1 MIDWLL
7 QTMTN
12 SKKNPIT
19 KLDDLGELSIKRM
32 TDSEK
37 KLVIELLPLFEANN
51 IAEAGKLFTENYP
64 RNGYSDSFD
73 RWYSVHIWKK
83 YRGSVEQKLRQYDF
97 IGTEKTLSELNVSK
111 LHWASFWFDQRLQ
124 HYKEELLNEWKPS
137 IEGRLQLY
145 DFASAENILLKL
157 GLTDMNWSKKRLQ
170 YYKEKQ
176 FNKLKSSIEKKLQR
190 YDFVSARK
198 IFSEFGAKDS
208 HWFEDKLHY
217 YREKHLT
224 ELKSLIEKKLR
235 QYNFTEA
242 EGILSR
248 SDLIDVTWFEQR
260 LQYYKKKQFNE
271 LKVLIEDKLCQ
282 YDFIGADKISNALD
296 RQSYETIKAKYVKQW
311 FEKHVSEDGRSY
323 VLDEQQVIAV
333 LNDNKNTIVTARA
346 GSGKT
351 RTLVAKVVYLAAK
364 YNIKPDELL
373 VFVFNKKASDEINER
388 LEKITVDGKQIFY
401 NPEIAT
407 TFHAFARRIVYSICG
422 ENEKYGK
429 ILAEE
434 KAYFIQA
441 VIKTIPKRKVYQ
453 FFRSECFQI
462 KRDKFASE
470 QEYFEALR
478 NSKYETLDGKVVKSE
493 AEKIISDYLFEH
505 GVAYYYENEYY
516 LNSAYS
522 ICQKANRNRLYELK
536 NKFKQES
543 IKPDFYLKDYDIPWE
558 HWAINGDESLSK
570 IADINKCGV
579 IGDYDEYK
587 AKMIWKRWFY
597 QKSWIDNGKPA
608 GKYALQIKNMR
619 PLIETTRNFENREEF
634 EAKIEKILQEHGINK
649 PKLPE
654 EELIKK
660 VWNSQVKR
668 FSKMIMQ
675 FIDRAQQQFFDDT
688 SELRQRVEC
697 FNGDDRTKVF
707 LEIGL
712 RCYFDY
718 HNYLAGKLPK
728 EKLITK
734 ITRNNKERI
743 LDFRQYGIDFNLL
756 LKRAIDIV
764 SRGEREDVESLL
776 SLKKYILVDEYQDFS
791 KLFLKMI
798 LSVRDV
804 CPESKLFVVGDDWQ
818 AINRFAGSDTEYFK
832 RFTDY
837 FPEDSRKLEI
847 TTNYRCDRGIV
858 ENARTFMRNSLG
870 ENGNFSANSGHNGE
884 VVLIDPT
891 KTYIDYRDDKDNV
904 YKKAMMVSEGR
915 NPSKA
920 AVQYIKTV
928 AEIIKGNKDKQKI
941 LLLHRNN
948 DTSFWFIDLLAFYNR
963 LCSAVVE
970 KKFMHED
977 EFKEKV
983 EILTMH
989 RAKGLEADVVIILE
1003 ADDGIIPMYHQD
1015 THLFEIFGETEQ
1027 IVLDDQKKL
1036 FYVAITRAKEKL
1048 YILHNKNPEGR
1059 NGFIEFVN
1067 YGEWQ
1072 QVLLYGACF
1081 WL

>member
-7 QTMTN
+7 QTMIDN
-12 SKKNPIT
+12 KKKPIT
-19 KLDDLGELSIKRM
+19 ELDDLGELLIKRM
-32 TDSEK
+32 TISEK
-37 KLVIELLPLFEANN
+37 KLVMELLPLFEANN
-51 IAEAGKLFTENYP
+51 ITEAGRLFTENYP

-73 RWYSVHIWKK
+73 RRYSVQIWTV
-83 YRGSVEQKLRQYDF
+83 YREPIEQELKQYDF
-97 IGTEKTLSELNVSK
+97 TGAMEMFLSISTNKPRQFSL
-111 LHWASFWFDQRLQ
+111 WFDKKLKY
-124 HYKEELLNEWKPS
+124 YKQQQFDKLKPS
-137 IEGRLQLY
+137 IEKRLQEY
-145 DFASAENILLKL
+145 DFAGAKRILSIFDVTDTGWFEQRLK
-157 GLTDMNWSKKRLQ
+157 
-170 YYKEKQ
+170 YYKEQ
-176 FNKLKSSIEKKLQR
+176 QLK
-190 YDFVSARK
+190 V
-198 IFSEFGAKDS
+198 
-208 HWFEDKLHY
+208 
-217 YREKHLT
+217 
-224 ELKSLIEKKLR
+224 LIEKKLR

-242 EGILSR
+242 EDILSR
-248 SDLIDVTWFEQR
+248 SDLIDATWFEQILR
-260 LQYYKKKQFNE
+260 YYKERQ
-271 LKVLIEDKLCQ
+271 LKASIKDKLCQ
-282 YDFIGADKISNALD
+282 YDFIGADKMSNALD
-296 RQSYETIKAKYVKQW
+296 RQSYETTKAKYVKQW
-311 FEKHVSEDGRSY
+311 FEQHVYEDGRAY

-407 TFHAFARRIVYSICG
+407 TFHAFARKIVYSICG

-441 VIKTIPKRKVYQ
+441 VIKNIPKRKVYQ
-453 FFRSECFQI
+453 FFRSEYFQI
-462 KRDKFASE
+462 KRDRFASE

-478 NSKYETLDGKVVKSE
+478 NSKYETLDGNVVKSE

-505 GVAYYYENEYY
+505 GITYYYENEYY

-522 ICQKANRNRLYELK
+522 ICQEANRKRLYELK

-558 HWAINGDESLSK
+558 HWAINGDESLNK

-587 AKMIWKRWFY
+587 AKMLWKRWFY
-597 QKSWIDNGKPA
+597 QKSWIDNGKPV
-608 GKYALQIKNMR
+608 GKYALQIKKMR

-634 EAKIEKILQEHGINK
+634 EAKIEKILQERGINK

-734 ITRNNKERI
+734 ITRNNKEGI

-764 SRGEREDVESLL
+764 NGGEHEDVESLL

-798 LSVRDV
+798 LSARDV

-837 FPEDSRKLEI
+837 FSEDSRKLEI
-847 TTNYRCDRGIV
+847 TTNYRCDRRIV

-884 VVLIDPT
+884 VALIDPT
-891 KTYIDYRDDKDNV
+891 KTYIDYKDDKDNV

-920 AVQYIKTV
+920 AVQYVKTV
-928 AEIIKGNKDKQKI
+928 AEIIKSNKDKQKI

-1048 YILHNKNPEGR
+1048 YILHNKNSEGR

>member
-1 MIDWLL
+1 M
-7 QTMTN
+7 
-12 SKKNPIT
+12 T
-19 KLDDLGELSIKRM
+19 KLNNLGELLIRRM

-37 KLVIELLPLFEANN
+37 RLIVELLPLFEANN
-51 IAEAGKLFTENYP
+51 IAEAGMLFTENYP

-73 RWYSVHIWKK
+73 RWYSMQIWKK

-97 IGTEKTLSELNVSK
+97 TGTEKTLSELNVSK

-242 EGILSR
+242 ERILSR
-248 SDLIDVTWFEQR
+248 SDLIDKTWFEQR
-260 LQYYKKKQFNE
+260 LQYYKEKQ
-271 LKVLIEDKLCQ
+271 LKVLIKDKLCQ

-311 FEKHVSEDGRSY
+311 FEQHVYEDGRAY
-323 VLDEQQVIAV
+323 VLDEQQVLAV

-388 LEKITVDGKQIFY
+388 LEKITVNGKQIFY

-407 TFHAFARRIVYSICG
+407 TFHAFARKIVYSICG

-441 VIKTIPKRKVYQ
+441 VIKNIPKRKVYQ
-453 FFRSECFQI
+453 FFRSEYFQI
-462 KRDKFASE
+462 KRDRFASE

-478 NSKYETLDGKVVKSE
+478 NSKYETLDGNVVKSE

-505 GVAYYYENEYY
+505 GITYYYENEYY

-522 ICQKANRNRLYELK
+522 ICQEARRKRLYELK

-558 HWAINGDESLSK
+558 HWAINGDESLNK

-587 AKMIWKRWFY
+587 AKMLWKRWFY

-608 GKYALQIKNMR
+608 GKYALQIKKMR

-712 RCYFDY
+712 QCYFDY

-734 ITRNNKERI
+734 ITRNNKEGI

-764 SRGEREDVESLL
+764 NGGEHEDVESLL

-837 FPEDSRKLEI
+837 FSEDSRKLEI
-847 TTNYRCDRGIV
+847 TTNYRCDRRIV

-1048 YILHNKNPEGR
+1048 YILHNSSEYNK
-1059 NGFIEFVN
+1059 NGFVEFCKS
-1067 YGEWQ
+1067 Y
-1072 QVLLYGACF
+1072 
-1081 WL
+1081 

>member
-1 MIDWLL
+1 M
-7 QTMTN
+7 
-12 SKKNPIT
+12 T
-19 KLDDLGELSIKRM
+19 KLNNLGELLIRRM

-37 KLVIELLPLFEANN
+37 RLIVELLPLFEANN
-51 IAEAGKLFTENYP
+51 IAEAGILFTENYP
-64 RNGYSDSFD
+64 CNGYSDSFD
-73 RWYSVHIWKK
+73 RWYSMQIWKK

-97 IGTEKTLSELNVSK
+97 TGTEKTLSELNVSK

-157 GLTDMNWSKKRLQ
+157 GLTDMNWSKKR
-170 YYKEKQ
+170 
-176 FNKLKSSIEKKLQR
+176 
-190 YDFVSARK
+190 
-198 IFSEFGAKDS
+198 
-208 HWFEDKLHY
+208 LHY

-453 FFRSECFQI
+453 LFRSECFQI

-570 IADINKCGV
+570 IADINKCGI

-675 FIDRAQQQFFDDT
+675 FIDRAQQQFFDDIL
-688 SELRQRVEC
+688 ELRQRVEY

-734 ITRNNKERI
+734 ITRNNKEGI

-756 LKRAIDIV
+756 LKRAIYIV
-764 SRGEREDVESLL
+764 NGGEHEDVESLL

-847 TTNYRCDRGIV
+847 TTNYRCDRRIV

-870 ENGNFSANSGHNGE
+870 ENGNFSANSGYNGE

-904 YKKAMMVSEGR
+904 YKKAMMVSEER
-915 NPSKA
+915 DPSKA

-1048 YILHNKNPEGR
+1048 YILHNSSEYNK
-1059 NGFIEFVN
+1059 NGFVEFCKS
-1067 YGEWQ
+1067 Y
-1072 QVLLYGACF
+1072 
-1081 WL
+1081 

>member
-1 MIDWLL
+1 
-7 QTMTN
+7 MTN

-19 KLDDLGELSIKRM
+19 KLDDLGELLIKRM

-37 KLVIELLPLFEANN
+37 KLVVELLPLFEAND

-73 RWYSVHIWKK
+73 KWYSMQIWKK

-97 IGTEKTLSELNVSK
+97 TGTEKTLSELNVSK

-145 DFASAENILLKL
+145 DFASAENMLLKL

-190 YDFVSARK
+190 YDFA
-198 IFSEFGAKDS
+198 GAERILSDFDFRNK
-208 HWFEDKLHY
+208 HWFKYKLY
-217 YREKHLT
+217 YYKQRQFN
-224 ELKSLIEKKLR
+224 ELKLLIEEKLR

-242 EGILSR
+242 ERILSR
-248 SDLIDVTWFEQR
+248 SDLIDKTWFEQR
-260 LQYYKKKQFNE
+260 LQYYKEKQ
-271 LKVLIEDKLCQ
+271 LKVLIENKLRQ

-311 FEKHVSEDGRSY
+311 FEKHVSEYGRSY
-323 VLDEQQVIAV
+323 VLDKQQVIAV

-470 QEYFEALR
+470 QGYFEALR
-478 NSKYETLDGKVVKSE
+478 NSKYETLDGNVVKSE

-505 GVAYYYENEYY
+505 GITYYYENEYY

-522 ICQKANRNRLYELK
+522 ICQEANRKRLYELK

-558 HWAINGDESLSK
+558 HWAINGDESLNK
-570 IADINKCGV
+570 IADINKCGI

-608 GKYALQIKNMR
+608 GKYALQIKKMR

-688 SELRQRVEC
+688 SELRQRVEY

-734 ITRNNKERI
+734 ITRNNKEEI

-764 SRGEREDVESLL
+764 NGGEHEDV
-776 SLKKYILVDEYQDFS
+776 
-791 KLFLKMI
+791 
-798 LSVRDV
+798 
-804 CPESKLFVVGDDWQ
+804 
-818 AINRFAGSDTEYFK
+818 A
-832 RFTDY
+832 
-837 FPEDSRKLEI
+837 
-847 TTNYRCDRGIV
+847 
-858 ENARTFMRNSLG
+858 
-870 ENGNFSANSGHNGE
+870 H
-884 VVLIDPT
+884 
-891 KTYIDYRDDKDNV
+891 
-904 YKKAMMVSEGR
+904 
-915 NPSKA
+915 
-920 AVQYIKTV
+920 
-928 AEIIKGNKDKQKI
+928 
-941 LLLHRNN
+941 
-948 DTSFWFIDLLAFYNR
+948 
-963 LCSAVVE
+963 
-970 KKFMHED
+970 
-977 EFKEKV
+977 
-983 EILTMH
+983 
-989 RAKGLEADVVIILE
+989 
-1003 ADDGIIPMYHQD
+1003 
-1015 THLFEIFGETEQ
+1015 
-1027 IVLDDQKKL
+1027 
-1036 FYVAITRAKEKL
+1036 
-1048 YILHNKNPEGR
+1048 
-1059 NGFIEFVN
+1059 
-1067 YGEWQ
+1067 
-1072 QVLLYGACF
+1072 
-1081 WL
+1081 

>member
-1 MIDWLL
+1 M
-7 QTMTN
+7 
-12 SKKNPIT
+12 T
-19 KLDDLGELSIKRM
+19 KLNNLGELLIRRM

-37 KLVIELLPLFEANN
+37 RLIVELLPLFEANN
-51 IAEAGKLFTENYP
+51 IAEAGMLFTENYP

-73 RWYSVHIWKK
+73 RWYSMQIWKK

-97 IGTEKTLSELNVSK
+97 TGTEKTLSELNVSK

-242 EGILSR
+242 ERILSR
-248 SDLIDVTWFEQR
+248 SDLIDKTWFEQR
-260 LQYYKKKQFNE
+260 LQYYKEKQ
-271 LKVLIEDKLCQ
+271 LKVLIKDKLYQ

-311 FEKHVSEDGRSY
+311 FEQHVYEDGRAY
-323 VLDEQQVIAV
+323 MLDEQQVLAV

-407 TFHAFARRIVYSICG
+407 TFHAFARKIVYSICG

-441 VIKTIPKRKVYQ
+441 VIKNIPKRKVYH
-453 FFRSECFQI
+453 FFRSEYFQI
-462 KRDKFASE
+462 KRDRFASE

-478 NSKYETLDGKVVKSE
+478 NSKYETLDGNVVKSE

-505 GVAYYYENEYY
+505 GITYYYENEYY

-543 IKPDFYLKDYDIPWE
+543 IKPDFYLKDYDITWE

-587 AKMIWKRWFY
+587 AKMLWKRWFY

-608 GKYALQIKNMR
+608 GKYALQIKKMR

-649 PKLPE
+649 PKLLE

-712 RCYFDY
+712 QCYFDY

-734 ITRNNKERI
+734 ITRNNKEGI

-764 SRGEREDVESLL
+764 NGGEHEDVESLL

-847 TTNYRCDRGIV
+847 TTNYRCDRRIV

-884 VVLIDPT
+884 VVPIDPT
-891 KTYIDYRDDKDNV
+891 KTYIDYKGDKDNV
-904 YKKAMMVSEGR
+904 YKKAMMVSEKR
-915 NPSKA
+915 DPSKA

-1048 YILHNKNPEGR
+1048 YILHNSSEYNK
-1059 NGFIEFVN
+1059 NGFVEFCKS
-1067 YGEWQ
+1067 Y
-1072 QVLLYGACF
+1072 
-1081 WL
+1081 

>member
-1 MIDWLL
+1 
-7 QTMTN
+7 MTN

-19 KLDDLGELSIKRM
+19 KLDDLGELLIKRM

-37 KLVIELLPLFEANN
+37 KLVVELLPLFEANANN

-83 YRGSVEQKLRQYDF
+83 HRGSVEQKLRQYDF

-242 EGILSR
+242 ERILSR
-248 SDLIDVTWFEQR
+248 SDLIDKTWFEQR
-260 LQYYKKKQFNE
+260 LQYYKEKQ
-271 LKVLIEDKLCQ
+271 LKVLIKDKLCQ

-311 FEKHVSEDGRSY
+311 FEQHVYEDGRAY
-323 VLDEQQVIAV
+323 VLDEQQVLAV

-407 TFHAFARRIVYSICG
+407 TFHAFARKIVYSICG

-441 VIKTIPKRKVYQ
+441 VIKNIPKRKVYQ
-453 FFRSECFQI
+453 FFRSEYFQI
-462 KRDKFASE
+462 KRDRFASE

-478 NSKYETLDGKVVKSE
+478 NSKYETLDGNVVKSE

-505 GVAYYYENEYY
+505 GITYYYENEYY

-522 ICQKANRNRLYELK
+522 ICQEARRKRLYELK

-543 IKPDFYLKDYDIPWE
+543 VKPDFYLKDYDIPWE
-558 HWAINGDESLSK
+558 HWAINGDEPLSK

-587 AKMIWKRWFY
+587 AKMLWKRWFY

-608 GKYALQIKNMR
+608 GKYALQIKKMR

-634 EAKIEKILQEHGINK
+634 EAKIEKILQERGINK

-734 ITRNNKERI
+734 ITRNNKEGI

-756 LKRAIDIV
+756 LKIAIDIV
-764 SRGEREDVESLL
+764 NGGEHEDVKSLL
-776 SLKKYILVDEYQDFS
+776 GPKKYILVDEYQDFS

-847 TTNYRCDRGIV
+847 TTNYRCDRRIV

-884 VVLIDPT
+884 VALIDPT
-891 KTYIDYRDDKDNV
+891 KTYIDYKDDKDNV

-1048 YILHNKNPEGR
+1048 YILHNKNSEGR

>member
-1 MIDWLL
+1 
-7 QTMTN
+7 MTN

-19 KLDDLGELSIKRM
+19 KLDDLGELLIKRM

-37 KLVIELLPLFEANN
+37 KLVVELLPLFEAND

-73 RWYSVHIWKK
+73 RWYSVHIWTV
-83 YRGSVEQKLRQYDF
+83 YQEPIEQELKQYDF
-97 IGTEKTLSELNVSK
+97 TGAMEIFLSISTNKPRQFSLWFDKKLKYYKEQQFDKLKPSIEEKLQWYDFVNARKIFSEFGAKDSHWFEDK
-111 LHWASFWFDQRLQ
+111 LHYYREKHLTELKSLIEKKLQQYNFTEAERILSRSDLIDKTWFDQRLQ

-190 YDFVSARK
+190 YDF
-198 IFSEFGAKDS
+198 
-208 HWFEDKLHY
+208 
-217 YREKHLT
+217 
-224 ELKSLIEKKLR
+224 
-235 QYNFTEA
+235 
-242 EGILSR
+242 
-248 SDLIDVTWFEQR
+248 
-260 LQYYKKKQFNE
+260 
-271 LKVLIEDKLCQ
+271 
-282 YDFIGADKISNALD
+282 IGADKISNALD

-311 FEKHVSEDGRSY
+311 FKQHVSEDDRSY
-323 VLDEQQVIAV
+323 VLDEQQVLAV
-333 LNDNKNTIVTARA
+333 LNGNKNTIVTARA

-422 ENEKYGK
+422 ENEKYVRFQQK
-429 ILAEE
+429 KKHTSFRRLC
-434 KAYFIQA
+434 
-441 VIKTIPKRKVYQ
+441 KTIPKRKVYQ

-505 GVAYYYENEYY
+505 GIAYYYENEYY

-522 ICQKANRNRLYELK
+522 ICQEANRKRLYELK

-558 HWAINGDESLSK
+558 HWAINGDESLNK
-570 IADINKCGV
+570 IADINKCGI

-764 SRGEREDVESLL
+764 NGGEHEDVESLL

-847 TTNYRCDRGIV
+847 TTNYRCDRRIV

-904 YKKAMMVSEGR
+904 YKKTMMVSEGR

-948 DTSFWFIDLLAFYNR
+948 DTSFWFIDLLTFYNR

-1048 YILHNKNPEGR
+1048 YILHNKNPKGR

>member
-1 MIDWLL
+1 
-7 QTMTN
+7 MTN
-12 SKKNPIT
+12 NKKKPMT
-19 KLDDLGELSIKRM
+19 KLDDLGELLIKRM

-37 KLVIELLPLFEANN
+37 KLAVELLPLFEANN
-51 IAEAGKLFTENYP
+51 IAEAGKIFTENYP

-73 RWYSVHIWKK
+73 RWYSMQIWKK
-83 YRGSVEQKLRQYDF
+83 YRGSVEQKLRQYNF
-97 IGTEKTLSELNVSK
+97 TGTEKTLSELNVSK

-176 FNKLKSSIEKKLQR
+176 FDKLKSSIEEKLQR
-190 YDFVSARK
+190 YDFA
-198 IFSEFGAKDS
+198 GAERILSDFDFRNK
-208 HWFEDKLHY
+208 HWFKHKLY
-217 YREKHLT
+217 YYKQRQFN
-224 ELKSLIEKKLR
+224 ELKLLIEEKLR

-242 EGILSR
+242 ERILSR
-248 SDLIDVTWFEQR
+248 SPLIDKTWFEQR
-260 LQYYKKKQFNE
+260 LQYYKEKQ
-271 LKVLIEDKLCQ
+271 LKVLIKDKLCQ
-282 YDFIGADKISNALD
+282 YDFIGADKIANALD

-311 FEKHVSEDGRSY
+311 FEQHVYEDGRAY
-323 VLDEQQVIAV
+323 VLDEQQVLAV

-364 YNIKPDELL
+364 YNVKPDELL

-407 TFHAFARRIVYSICG
+407 TFHAFARKIVYSICG

-441 VIKTIPKRKVYQ
+441 VIKNIPKRKVYQ
-453 FFRSECFQI
+453 FFRSEYFQI

-478 NSKYETLDGKVVKSE
+478 NSKYETLDGNVVKSE

-505 GVAYYYENEYY
+505 GIAYYYENEYY

-558 HWAINGDESLSK
+558 HWAINGDESLNK
-570 IADINKCGV
+570 IADINKRGV

-608 GKYALQIKNMR
+608 GKYALQIKKMR

-634 EAKIEKILQEHGINK
+634 EAKIEKILQERGINK

-712 RCYFDY
+712 RCHFDY

-734 ITRNNKERI
+734 ITRNNKEGI

-764 SRGEREDVESLL
+764 NGGEYEDVKNLL
-776 SLKKYILVDEYQDFS
+776 SPKKYILVDEYQDFS

-837 FPEDSRKLEI
+837 FSEDSRKLEI
-847 TTNYRCDRGIV
+847 TTNYRCDRRIV

-870 ENGNFSANSGHNGE
+870 ENGNFNANSGHNGE

-891 KTYIDYRDDKDNV
+891 KTYIDYKDDKDNV

-1048 YILHNKNPEGR
+1048 YILHNKNPKGR

>member
-12 SKKNPIT
+12 NKKKPMT
-19 KLDDLGELSIKRM
+19 KLDDLGELLIKRM

-37 KLVIELLPLFEANN
+37 KLVVELLPLFEANN

-73 RWYSVHIWKK
+73 RWYSMQIWKK

-97 IGTEKTLSELNVSK
+97 TGTEKTLSELNVSK

-190 YDFVSARK
+190 YDFA
-198 IFSEFGAKDS
+198 GAERILSDFDFRNK
-208 HWFEDKLHY
+208 HWFKHKLY
-217 YREKHLT
+217 YYKQRQFN
-224 ELKSLIEKKLR
+224 ELKLLIEEKLR

-242 EGILSR
+242 ERILSR
-248 SDLIDVTWFEQR
+248 SDLIDKTWFEQR
-260 LQYYKKKQFNE
+260 LQYYKEKQ
-271 LKVLIEDKLCQ
+271 LKVLIENKLCQ
-282 YDFIGADKISNALD
+282 YDFIGADKIANALD

-311 FEKHVSEDGRSY
+311 FEQHVSEDGRAY
-323 VLDEQQVIAV
+323 VLDEQQVLAV

-364 YNIKPDELL
+364 YNVKLDELL

-388 LEKITVDGKQIFY
+388 LEKITVNGKQIFY

-407 TFHAFARRIVYSICG
+407 TFHAFACKIVYSICG

-505 GVAYYYENEYY
+505 GITYYYENEYY

-558 HWAINGDESLSK
+558 HWAINGDESLNK
-570 IADINKCGV
+570 IADINKRGV

-608 GKYALQIKNMR
+608 GKYALQIKKMR

-634 EAKIEKILQEHGINK
+634 EAKIEKILQERGINK

-832 RFTDY
+832 RFTNY
-837 FPEDSRKLEI
+837 FSEDSRKLEI
-847 TTNYRCDRGIV
+847 TTNYRCDRRIV

-884 VVLIDPT
+884 VALIDPT
-891 KTYIDYRDDKDNV
+891 KTYIDYKDDKDNV

-928 AEIIKGNKDKQKI
+928 AEIIKVNKDKQKI

-1048 YILHNKNPEGR
+1048 YILHNKNSEGR

>member
-1 MIDWLL
+1 
-7 QTMTN
+7 MTN

-19 KLDDLGELSIKRM
+19 KLDDLGELLIKRM

-37 KLVIELLPLFEANN
+37 KLVVELLPLFEANN

-83 YRGSVEQKLRQYDF
+83 HRGSVEQKLRQYDF

-242 EGILSR
+242 ERILSR
-248 SDLIDVTWFEQR
+248 SDLIDKTWFEQR
-260 LQYYKKKQFNE
+260 LQYYKEKQ
-271 LKVLIEDKLCQ
+271 LKVLIKDKLCQ

-311 FEKHVSEDGRSY
+311 FEQHVYEDGRAY
-323 VLDEQQVIAV
+323 VLDEQQVLAV

-407 TFHAFARRIVYSICG
+407 TFHAFARKIVYSICG

-441 VIKTIPKRKVYQ
+441 VIKNIPKRKVYQ
-453 FFRSECFQI
+453 FFRSEYFQI
-462 KRDKFASE
+462 KRDRFASE

-478 NSKYETLDGKVVKSE
+478 NSKYETLDGNVVKSE

-505 GVAYYYENEYY
+505 GITYYYENEYY

-522 ICQKANRNRLYELK
+522 ICQEARRKRLYELK

-543 IKPDFYLKDYDIPWE
+543 VKPDFYLKDYDIPWE
-558 HWAINGDESLSK
+558 HWAINGDEPLSK

-587 AKMIWKRWFY
+587 AKMLWKRWFY

-608 GKYALQIKNMR
+608 GKYALQIKKMR

-634 EAKIEKILQEHGINK
+634 EAKIEKILQERGINK

-734 ITRNNKERI
+734 ITRNNKEGI

-756 LKRAIDIV
+756 LKIAIDIV
-764 SRGEREDVESLL
+764 NGGEHEDVKSLL
-776 SLKKYILVDEYQDFS
+776 GPKKYILVDEYQDFS

-847 TTNYRCDRGIV
+847 TTNYRCDRRIV

-884 VVLIDPT
+884 VALIDPT
-891 KTYIDYRDDKDNV
+891 KTYIDYKDDKDNV

-1048 YILHNKNPEGR
+1048 YILHNKNSEGR

>member
-1 MIDWLL
+1 
-7 QTMTN
+7 MTN

-19 KLDDLGELSIKRM
+19 KLDDLGELLIKRM

-37 KLVIELLPLFEANN
+37 KLVVELLPLFEANN

-83 YRGSVEQKLRQYDF
+83 HRGSVEQKLRQYDF

-242 EGILSR
+242 ERILSR
-248 SDLIDVTWFEQR
+248 SDLIDKTWFEQR
-260 LQYYKKKQFNE
+260 LQYYKEKQ
-271 LKVLIEDKLCQ
+271 LKVLIKDKLCQ

-311 FEKHVSEDGRSY
+311 FEQHVYEDGRAY
-323 VLDEQQVIAV
+323 VLDEQQVLAV

-407 TFHAFARRIVYSICG
+407 TFHAFARKIVYSICG

-441 VIKTIPKRKVYQ
+441 VIKNIPKRKVYQ
-453 FFRSECFQI
+453 FFRSEYFQI
-462 KRDKFASE
+462 KRDRFASE

-478 NSKYETLDGKVVKSE
+478 NSKYETLDGNVVKSE

-505 GVAYYYENEYY
+505 GITYYYENEYY

-522 ICQKANRNRLYELK
+522 ICQEARRKRLYELK

-543 IKPDFYLKDYDIPWE
+543 VKPDFYLKDYDIPWE
-558 HWAINGDESLSK
+558 HWAINGDEPLSK

-587 AKMIWKRWFY
+587 AKMLWKRWFY

-608 GKYALQIKNMR
+608 GKYALQIKKMR

-634 EAKIEKILQEHGINK
+634 EAKIEKILQERGINK

-734 ITRNNKERI
+734 ITRNNKEGI

-756 LKRAIDIV
+756 LKIAIDIV
-764 SRGEREDVESLL
+764 NGGEHEDVKSLL
-776 SLKKYILVDEYQDFS
+776 GPKKYILVDEYQDFS

-847 TTNYRCDRGIV
+847 TTNYRCDRRIV

-884 VVLIDPT
+884 VALIDPT
-891 KTYIDYRDDKDNV
+891 KTYIDYKDDKDNV

-989 RAKGLEADVVIILE
+989 LAKGLEADVVIILE

-1048 YILHNKNPEGR
+1048 YILHNKNSEGR

>member
-1 MIDWLL
+1 
-7 QTMTN
+7 MTN

-19 KLDDLGELSIKRM
+19 KLDDLGELLIKRM

-37 KLVIELLPLFEANN
+37 KLVVELLPLFEANN

-83 YRGSVEQKLRQYDF
+83 HRGSVEQKLRQYDF

-242 EGILSR
+242 ERILSR
-248 SDLIDVTWFEQR
+248 SDLIDKTWFEQR
-260 LQYYKKKQFNE
+260 LQYYKEKQ
-271 LKVLIEDKLCQ
+271 LKVLIKDKLCQ

-311 FEKHVSEDGRSY
+311 FEQHVYEDGRAY
-323 VLDEQQVIAV
+323 VLDEQQVLAV

-407 TFHAFARRIVYSICG
+407 TFHAFARKIVYSICG

-441 VIKTIPKRKVYQ
+441 VIKNIPKRKVYQ
-453 FFRSECFQI
+453 FFRSEYFQI
-462 KRDKFASE
+462 KRDRFASE

-478 NSKYETLDGKVVKSE
+478 NSKYETLDGNVVKSE

-505 GVAYYYENEYY
+505 GITYYYENEYY

-522 ICQKANRNRLYELK
+522 ICQEARRKRLYELK

-543 IKPDFYLKDYDIPWE
+543 VKPDFYLKDYDIPWE
-558 HWAINGDESLSK
+558 HWAINGDEPLSK

-587 AKMIWKRWFY
+587 AKMLWKRWFY

-608 GKYALQIKNMR
+608 GKYALQIKKMR

-634 EAKIEKILQEHGINK
+634 EAKIEKILQERGINK

-734 ITRNNKERI
+734 ITRNNKEGI

-756 LKRAIDIV
+756 LKIAIDIV
-764 SRGEREDVESLL
+764 NGGEHEDVKSLL
-776 SLKKYILVDEYQDFS
+776 GPKKYILVDEYQDFS

-847 TTNYRCDRGIV
+847 TTNYRCDRRIV

-884 VVLIDPT
+884 VALIDPT
-891 KTYIDYRDDKDNV
+891 KTYIDYKDDKDNV

-1048 YILHNKNPEGR
+1048 YILHNKNSEGR

-1072 QVLLYGACF
+1072 QGLLYGACF

>member
-1 MIDWLL
+1 
-7 QTMTN
+7 MTN

-19 KLDDLGELSIKRM
+19 KLDDLGELLIKRM

-37 KLVIELLPLFEANN
+37 KLVVELLPLFEANN

-83 YRGSVEQKLRQYDF
+83 HRGSVEQKLRQYDF

-242 EGILSR
+242 ERILSR
-248 SDLIDVTWFEQR
+248 SDLIDKTWFEQR
-260 LQYYKKKQFNE
+260 LQYYKEKQ
-271 LKVLIEDKLCQ
+271 LKVLIKDKLCQ

-311 FEKHVSEDGRSY
+311 FEQHVYEDGRAY
-323 VLDEQQVIAV
+323 VLDEQQVLAV

-505 GVAYYYENEYY
+505 GIAYYYENEYY

-522 ICQKANRNRLYELK
+522 ICQEANRKRLYELK

-587 AKMIWKRWFY
+587 AKMLWKRWFY

-608 GKYALQIKNMR
+608 GNALQIKKMR

-634 EAKIEKILQEHGINK
+634 EAKIEKILQERGINK

-734 ITRNNKERI
+734 ITRNNKEGI

-764 SRGEREDVESLL
+764 NGGEHEDVESLL

-798 LSVRDV
+798 LSARDV

-847 TTNYRCDRGIV
+847 TTNYRCDRRIV

-884 VVLIDPT
+884 VALIDPT
-891 KTYIDYRDDKDNV
+891 KTYIDYKDDKDNV

-915 NPSKA
+915 NRSKA
-920 AVQYIKTV
+920 AVRYIKTV

-1048 YILHNKNPEGR
+1048 YILHNKNSEGR

>member
-12 SKKNPIT
+12 NKKRPMT
-19 KLDDLGELSIKRM
+19 KLNNLGELLIKRM

-37 KLVIELLPLFEANN
+37 KLVVELLPLFEANN

-73 RWYSVHIWKK
+73 RWYSMQIWKK

-97 IGTEKTLSELNVSK
+97 TGTEKTLSELNVSK

-217 YREKHLT
+217 YRKKHLT
-224 ELKSLIEKKLR
+224 ELKSLIERKLR

-242 EGILSR
+242 EDILSR
-248 SDLIDVTWFEQR
+248 SDLIDATWFEQILR
-260 LQYYKKKQFNE
+260 YYKERQ
-271 LKVLIEDKLCQ
+271 LKASIKDKLCQ
-282 YDFIGADKISNALD
+282 YDFIGADKMSNALD
-296 RQSYETIKAKYVKQW
+296 RQSYETTKAKYVKQW
-311 FEKHVSEDGRSY
+311 FEQHVYEDGRAY
-323 VLDEQQVIAV
+323 MLDEQQVLAV

-407 TFHAFARRIVYSICG
+407 TFHAFARKIVYSICG

-441 VIKTIPKRKVYQ
+441 VIKNIPKRKVYQ
-453 FFRSECFQI
+453 FFRSEYFQI
-462 KRDKFASE
+462 KRDRFASE

-478 NSKYETLDGKVVKSE
+478 NSKYETLDGNVVKSE

-505 GVAYYYENEYY
+505 GITYYYENEYY

-587 AKMIWKRWFY
+587 AKMLWKRWFY

-608 GKYALQIKNMR
+608 GKYALQIKKMR

-649 PKLPE
+649 PKLLE

-660 VWNSQVKR
+660 VWNSQIKR

-712 RCYFDY
+712 QCYFDY

-734 ITRNNKERI
+734 ITRNNKEGI

-764 SRGEREDVESLL
+764 NGGEHEDVESLL

-798 LSVRDV
+798 LSARDV

-837 FPEDSRKLEI
+837 FSEDSRKLEI
-847 TTNYRCDRGIV
+847 TTNYRCDRRIV

-884 VVLIDPT
+884 VALIDPT
-891 KTYIDYRDDKDNV
+891 KTYIDYKDDKDNV

-1048 YILHNKNPEGR
+1048 YILHNKNPKGR

>member
-1 MIDWLL
+1 
-7 QTMTN
+7 MTKFN
-12 SKKNPIT
+12 N
-19 KLDDLGELSIKRM
+19 LGELLIKRM

-37 KLVIELLPLFEANN
+37 KLVVELLPLFEANN

-73 RWYSVHIWKK
+73 RWYSMQIWKK

-97 IGTEKTLSELNVSK
+97 TGTEKTLSELNVSK

-124 HYKEELLNEWKPS
+124 HYKEELLNAWKPS

-176 FNKLKSSIEKKLQR
+176 FDKLKSSIEEKLQR
-190 YDFVSARK
+190 YDFA
-198 IFSEFGAKDS
+198 GAERILSDFDFRNK
-208 HWFEDKLHY
+208 HWFKYKLY
-217 YREKHLT
+217 YYKQRQFN
-224 ELKSLIEKKLR
+224 ELKLLIEEKLR

-242 EGILSR
+242 ERILSR
-248 SDLIDVTWFEQR
+248 FHLIDKTWFEQR
-260 LQYYKKKQFNE
+260 LQYYKEKQ
-271 LKVLIEDKLCQ
+271 LKVLIENKLCQ
-282 YDFIGADKISNALD
+282 YDFIGADKISNTLD
-296 RQSYETIKAKYVKQW
+296 RQSYETTKAKYVKQW
-311 FEKHVSEDGRSY
+311 FEQHVYEDGRAY

-333 LNDNKNTIVTARA
+333 LNDNENTIVTARA

-373 VFVFNKKASDEINER
+373 IFVFNKKASDEINER

-407 TFHAFARRIVYSICG
+407 TFHAFARKIVYSICG

-505 GVAYYYENEYY
+505 GITYYYENEYY

-522 ICQKANRNRLYELK
+522 ICQEANRKRLYELK

-587 AKMIWKRWFY
+587 AKMLWKRWFY

-608 GKYALQIKNMR
+608 GKYALQIKKMR

-634 EAKIEKILQEHGINK
+634 EAKIEKILQERGINK

-734 ITRNNKERI
+734 ITRNNKEGI

-756 LKRAIDIV
+756 LKRAINIV
-764 SRGEREDVESLL
+764 NGGEHEDVESLL
-776 SLKKYILVDEYQDFS
+776 SPKKYILVDEYQDFS

-847 TTNYRCDRGIV
+847 TTNYRCDRRIV

-891 KTYIDYRDDKDNV
+891 KTYIDYKDDKDNV

-1015 THLFEIFGETEQ
+1015 THLFEVFGETEQ

-1048 YILHNKNPEGR
+1048 YILHNSSEYNK
-1059 NGFIEFVN
+1059 NGFVRFCKS
-1067 YGEWQ
+1067 Y
-1072 QVLLYGACF
+1072 
-1081 WL
+1081 

>member
-1 MIDWLL
+1 
-7 QTMTN
+7 MTN

-19 KLDDLGELSIKRM
+19 KLDDLGELLIKRM

-37 KLVIELLPLFEANN
+37 KLVVELLPLFEANN

-73 RWYSVHIWKK
+73 RWYSVHIWTV
-83 YRGSVEQKLRQYDF
+83 YQEPIEQELKQYDF
-97 IGTEKTLSELNVSK
+97 TGAMEIFLSISTNKPRQFSL
-111 LHWASFWFDQRLQ
+111 WFDKKLKY
-124 HYKEELLNEWKPS
+124 YKEQQFDKLKPS
-137 IEGRLQLY
+137 IEKRLQEY
-145 DFASAENILLKL
+145 DFAGAKRILSIFDVTDTGWFEQRLK
-157 GLTDMNWSKKRLQ
+157 
-170 YYKEKQ
+170 YYKEQ
-176 FNKLKSSIEKKLQR
+176 QLK
-190 YDFVSARK
+190 V
-198 IFSEFGAKDS
+198 
-208 HWFEDKLHY
+208 
-217 YREKHLT
+217 
-224 ELKSLIEKKLR
+224 LIEKKLR

-242 EGILSR
+242 EDILSR
-248 SDLIDVTWFEQR
+248 SDLIDATWFEQILR
-260 LQYYKKKQFNE
+260 YYKERQ
-271 LKVLIEDKLCQ
+271 LKASIKDKLCQ
-282 YDFIGADKISNALD
+282 YDFIGADKMSNALD
-296 RQSYETIKAKYVKQW
+296 RQSYETTKAKYVKQW
-311 FEKHVSEDGRSY
+311 FEQHVYEDGRAY

-407 TFHAFARRIVYSICG
+407 TFHAFARKIVYSICG

-441 VIKTIPKRKVYQ
+441 VIKNIPKRKVYQ
-453 FFRSECFQI
+453 FFRSEYFQI

-478 NSKYETLDGKVVKSE
+478 NSKYETLDGNVVKSE

-505 GVAYYYENEYY
+505 GITYYYENEYY

-522 ICQKANRNRLYELK
+522 ICQEANRKRLYELK

-587 AKMIWKRWFY
+587 AKMLWKRWFY

-608 GKYALQIKNMR
+608 GKYALQIKKMR

-649 PKLPE
+649 PKLLE

-712 RCYFDY
+712 QCYFDY

-734 ITRNNKERI
+734 ITRNNKEGI

-764 SRGEREDVESLL
+764 NGGEHEDVESLL

-798 LSVRDV
+798 LSARDV

-837 FPEDSRKLEI
+837 FSEDSRKLEI
-847 TTNYRCDRGIV
+847 TTNYRCDRRIV

-884 VVLIDPT
+884 VALIDPT
-891 KTYIDYRDDKDNV
+891 KTYIDYKDDKDNV
-904 YKKAMMVSEGR
+904 YKKAMMVSEER
-915 NPSKA
+915 NPSKV

-948 DTSFWFIDLLAFYNR
+948 DTSFWFIDLLTFYNR

-1048 YILHNKNPEGR
+1048 YILHNKNPKGR

>member
-19 KLDDLGELSIKRM
+19 KLDDLGELLIKRM

-37 KLVIELLPLFEANN
+37 KLVVELLPLFEANN

-83 YRGSVEQKLRQYDF
+83 HRGSVEQKLRQYDF

-242 EGILSR
+242 ERILSR
-248 SDLIDVTWFEQR
+248 SDLIDKTWFEQR
-260 LQYYKKKQFNE
+260 LQYYKEKQ
-271 LKVLIEDKLCQ
+271 LKVLIKDKLCQ

-311 FEKHVSEDGRSY
+311 FEQHVYKDGRAY
-323 VLDEQQVIAV
+323 VLDEQQVLAV

-505 GVAYYYENEYY
+505 GIAYYYENEYY
-516 LNSAYS
+516 LNSAYG
-522 ICQKANRNRLYELK
+522 ICQEANRKRLYELK

-558 HWAINGDESLSK
+558 HWAINGDESLNK
-570 IADINKCGV
+570 IADINKCGI

-734 ITRNNKERI
+734 ITRNNKEGI

-764 SRGEREDVESLL
+764 NGGEHEDVESLL

-837 FPEDSRKLEI
+837 FSEDSRKLEI
-847 TTNYRCDRGIV
+847 TTNYRCDRRIV

-884 VVLIDPT
+884 VALIDPT
-891 KTYIDYRDDKDNV
+891 KTYIDYKDDKDNI
-904 YKKAMMVSEGR
+904 YKKAMMASEGR

-1003 ADDGIIPMYHQD
+1003 ADDGIIPTYHQD

-1027 IVLDDQKKL
+1027 IVLDDQKNL

-1048 YILHNKNPEGR
+1048 YILHNKNPKGR

>member
-1 MIDWLL
+1 M
-7 QTMTN
+7 
-12 SKKNPIT
+12 T
-19 KLDDLGELSIKRM
+19 KLNNLGELLIRRM

-37 KLVIELLPLFEANN
+37 RLIVELLPLFEANN
-51 IAEAGKLFTENYP
+51 IAEAGILFTENYP

-73 RWYSVHIWKK
+73 RWYSMQIWKK

-97 IGTEKTLSELNVSK
+97 TGTEKTLSELNVSK

-137 IEGRLQLY
+137 IEGQLQLY

-157 GLTDMNWSKKRLQ
+157 GLTDMNWSKKR
-170 YYKEKQ
+170 
-176 FNKLKSSIEKKLQR
+176 
-190 YDFVSARK
+190 
-198 IFSEFGAKDS
+198 
-208 HWFEDKLHY
+208 LHY

-260 LQYYKKKQFNE
+260 LQYYKEKQ
-271 LKVLIEDKLCQ
+271 LKVLIKDKLYQ

-311 FEKHVSEDGRSY
+311 FEQHVYEDGRAY
-323 VLDEQQVIAV
+323 VLDEQQVLAV

-373 VFVFNKKASDEINER
+373 IFVFNKKASDEINER

-441 VIKTIPKRKVYQ
+441 VIKNIPKRKVYQ
-453 FFRSECFQI
+453 FFRSEYFQI
-462 KRDKFASE
+462 KRDRFASE

-478 NSKYETLDGKVVKSE
+478 NSKYETLDGNVVKSE

-505 GVAYYYENEYY
+505 GITYYYENEYY

-587 AKMIWKRWFY
+587 AKMLWKRWFY

-608 GKYALQIKNMR
+608 GKYALQIKKMR

-649 PKLPE
+649 PKLLE

-712 RCYFDY
+712 QCYFDY

-734 ITRNNKERI
+734 ITRNNKEGI

-764 SRGEREDVESLL
+764 NGGEHEDVESLL

-804 CPESKLFVVGDDWQ
+804 CPESKLFVVGDNWQ

-847 TTNYRCDRGIV
+847 TTNYRCDRRIV

-904 YKKAMMVSEGR
+904 YKKTMMVSEGR

-1048 YILHNKNPEGR
+1048 YILHNSSEYNK
-1059 NGFIEFVN
+1059 NGFVEFCKS
-1067 YGEWQ
+1067 Y
-1072 QVLLYGACF
+1072 
-1081 WL
+1081 

>member
-1 MIDWLL
+1 
-7 QTMTN
+7 MTN

-19 KLDDLGELSIKRM
+19 KLDDLGELLIKRM

-37 KLVIELLPLFEANN
+37 KLVVELLPLFEANN

-83 YRGSVEQKLRQYDF
+83 HRGSVEQKLRQYDF

-242 EGILSR
+242 ERILSR
-248 SDLIDVTWFEQR
+248 SDLIDKTWFEQR
-260 LQYYKKKQFNE
+260 LQYYKEKQ
-271 LKVLIEDKLCQ
+271 LKVLIKDKLCQ

-311 FEKHVSEDGRSY
+311 FEQHVYEDGRSC

-441 VIKTIPKRKVYQ
+441 VIKNIPKRKVYQ
-453 FFRSECFQI
+453 FFRSEYFQI
-462 KRDKFASE
+462 KRDRFASE

-478 NSKYETLDGKVVKSE
+478 NSKYETLDGNVVKSE

-505 GVAYYYENEYY
+505 GITYYYENEYY

-522 ICQKANRNRLYELK
+522 ICQEANRKRLYELK

-558 HWAINGDESLSK
+558 HWAINGDESLNK
-570 IADINKCGV
+570 IADINKCGI

-608 GKYALQIKNMR
+608 GKYALQIKKMR

-734 ITRNNKERI
+734 ITRNNKEGI

-764 SRGEREDVESLL
+764 NGGEHEDVESLL

-837 FPEDSRKLEI
+837 FSEDSRKLEI
-847 TTNYRCDRGIV
+847 TTNYRCDRRIV

-884 VVLIDPT
+884 VALIDPT
-891 KTYIDYRDDKDNV
+891 KTYIDYKDDKDNI
-904 YKKAMMVSEGR
+904 YKKAMMASEGR

-1003 ADDGIIPMYHQD
+1003 ADDGIIPTYHQD

-1027 IVLDDQKKL
+1027 IVLDDQKNL

-1048 YILHNKNPEGR
+1048 YILHNKNPKGR

>member
-19 KLDDLGELSIKRM
+19 KLDDLGELLIKRM

-37 KLVIELLPLFEANN
+37 KLVVELLPLFEANN

-83 YRGSVEQKLRQYDF
+83 HRGSVEQKLRQYDF

-242 EGILSR
+242 ERILSR
-248 SDLIDVTWFEQR
+248 SDLIDKTWFEQR
-260 LQYYKKKQFNE
+260 LQYYKEKQ
-271 LKVLIEDKLCQ
+271 LKVLIKDKLCQ

-311 FEKHVSEDGRSY
+311 FEQHVYEDGRSC

-441 VIKTIPKRKVYQ
+441 VIKNIPKRKVYQ
-453 FFRSECFQI
+453 FFRSEYFQI
-462 KRDKFASE
+462 KRDRFASE

-478 NSKYETLDGKVVKSE
+478 NSKYETLDGNVVKSE

-505 GVAYYYENEYY
+505 GITYYYENEYY

-522 ICQKANRNRLYELK
+522 ICQEANRKRLYELK

-558 HWAINGDESLSK
+558 HWAINGDESLNK
-570 IADINKCGV
+570 IADINKCGI

-608 GKYALQIKNMR
+608 GKYALQIKKMR

-734 ITRNNKERI
+734 ITRNNKEGI

-764 SRGEREDVESLL
+764 NGGEHEDVESLL

-837 FPEDSRKLEI
+837 FSEDSRKLEI
-847 TTNYRCDRGIV
+847 TTNYRCDRRIV

-884 VVLIDPT
+884 VALIDPT
-891 KTYIDYRDDKDNV
+891 KTYIDYKDDKDNI
-904 YKKAMMVSEGR
+904 YKKAMMASEGR

-1003 ADDGIIPMYHQD
+1003 ADDGIIPTYHQD

-1027 IVLDDQKKL
+1027 IVLDDQKNL

-1048 YILHNKNPEGR
+1048 YILHNKNPKGR

>member
-1 MIDWLL
+1 M
-7 QTMTN
+7 
-12 SKKNPIT
+12 T
-19 KLDDLGELSIKRM
+19 KLDDLGELLIKRM

-37 KLVIELLPLFEANN
+37 KLVVELLPLFEANN

-73 RWYSVHIWKK
+73 RWYSMQIWKK

-97 IGTEKTLSELNVSK
+97 TGTEKTLSELNVSK

-176 FNKLKSSIEKKLQR
+176 FDKLKSSIEKKLQR
-190 YDFVSARK
+190 YDFA
-198 IFSEFGAKDS
+198 GAERILSDFDFRNK
-208 HWFEDKLHY
+208 HWFKYKLY
-217 YREKHLT
+217 YYKQRQFN
-224 ELKSLIEKKLR
+224 ELKLLIEEKLR

-242 EGILSR
+242 ERILSR
-248 SDLIDVTWFEQR
+248 SPLIDKTWFEQR
-260 LQYYKKKQFNE
+260 LQYYKEKQ
-271 LKVLIEDKLCQ
+271 LKVLIENKLCQ
-282 YDFIGADKISNALD
+282 YDFIGADKIANALD
-296 RQSYETIKAKYVKQW
+296 RQSCETIKAKYVKQW
-311 FEKHVSEDGRSY
+311 FEQHVSEDGRAY
-323 VLDEQQVIAV
+323 VLDEQQVLAV

-364 YNIKPDELL
+364 YNVKLDELL

-388 LEKITVDGKQIFY
+388 LEKITVNGKQIFY

-407 TFHAFARRIVYSICG
+407 TFHAFARKIVYSICG

-441 VIKTIPKRKVYQ
+441 VIKNVPKRKVYQ
-453 FFRSECFQI
+453 FFRSEYFQI
-462 KRDKFASE
+462 KRDRFASE

-478 NSKYETLDGKVVKSE
+478 NSKYETLDGNVVKSE

-505 GVAYYYENEYY
+505 GITYYYENEYY

-522 ICQKANRNRLYELK
+522 ICQEANRKRLYELK

-587 AKMIWKRWFY
+587 AKMLWKRWFY

-608 GKYALQIKNMR
+608 GKYALQIKKMR

-634 EAKIEKILQEHGINK
+634 EAKIEKILQERGINK

-675 FIDRAQQQFFDDT
+675 FIDRAQQQFFDNT
-688 SELRQRVEC
+688 SELRQRVEY

-734 ITRNNKERI
+734 ITRNNKEGI

-764 SRGEREDVESLL
+764 SKGEREDVESLL

-804 CPESKLFVVGDDWQ
+804 CPESNLFVVGDDWQ

-847 TTNYRCDRGIV
+847 TTNYRCDRRIV

-884 VVLIDPT
+884 VALIDPT
-891 KTYIDYRDDKDNV
+891 KTYIDYKDDKDNV
-904 YKKAMMVSEGR
+904 YKKTMMVSEGR

-948 DTSFWFIDLLAFYNR
+948 DTSFWFIDLLTFYNR

-1036 FYVAITRAKEKL
+1036 FYVAITRAKDKL
-1048 YILHNKNPEGR
+1048 YILHNKNPKGR

>member
-19 KLDDLGELSIKRM
+19 KLDDLGELLIKRM

-37 KLVIELLPLFEANN
+37 KLVVELLPLFEANN

-83 YRGSVEQKLRQYDF
+83 HRGSVEQKLRQYDF

-242 EGILSR
+242 ERILSR
-248 SDLIDVTWFEQR
+248 SDLIDKTWFEQR
-260 LQYYKKKQFNE
+260 LQYYKEKQ
-271 LKVLIEDKLCQ
+271 LKVLIKDKLCQ

-311 FEKHVSEDGRSY
+311 FEQHVYEDGRAY
-323 VLDEQQVIAV
+323 VLDEQQVLAV

-441 VIKTIPKRKVYQ
+441 VIKNIPKRKVYQ
-453 FFRSECFQI
+453 FFRSEYFQI
-462 KRDKFASE
+462 KRDRFASE

-478 NSKYETLDGKVVKSE
+478 NSKYETLDGNVVKSE

-505 GVAYYYENEYY
+505 GITYYYENEYY

-522 ICQKANRNRLYELK
+522 ICQEANRKRLYELK

-558 HWAINGDESLSK
+558 HWAINGDESLNK
-570 IADINKCGV
+570 IADINKCGI

-608 GKYALQIKNMR
+608 GKYALQIKKMR

-734 ITRNNKERI
+734 ITRNNKEGI

-764 SRGEREDVESLL
+764 NGGEHEDVESLL

-837 FPEDSRKLEI
+837 FSEDSRKLEI
-847 TTNYRCDRGIV
+847 TTNYRCDRRIV

-884 VVLIDPT
+884 VALIDPT
-891 KTYIDYRDDKDNV
+891 KTYIDYKDDKDNI
-904 YKKAMMVSEGR
+904 YKKAMMASEGR

-1003 ADDGIIPMYHQD
+1003 ADDGIIPTYHQD

-1027 IVLDDQKKL
+1027 IVLDDQKNL

-1048 YILHNKNPEGR
+1048 YILHNKNPKGR

>member
-7 QTMTN
+7 QTMIDN
-12 SKKNPIT
+12 KKKPIT
-19 KLDDLGELSIKRM
+19 ELDDLGELLIKRM
-32 TDSEK
+32 TISEK
-37 KLVIELLPLFEANN
+37 KLVMELLPLFEANN
-51 IAEAGKLFTENYP
+51 ITEAGRLFTENYP

-73 RWYSVHIWKK
+73 RWYSVQIWTV
-83 YRGSVEQKLRQYDF
+83 YREPIEQELKQYDF
-97 IGTEKTLSELNVSK
+97 TGAMEMFLSISTNKPRQFSL
-111 LHWASFWFDQRLQ
+111 WFDKKLKY
-124 HYKEELLNEWKPS
+124 YKQQQFDKLKPS
-137 IEGRLQLY
+137 IEKRLQEY
-145 DFASAENILLKL
+145 DFAGAKRILSIFDVTDTGWFEQRLK
-157 GLTDMNWSKKRLQ
+157 
-170 YYKEKQ
+170 YYKEQ
-176 FNKLKSSIEKKLQR
+176 QLK
-190 YDFVSARK
+190 V
-198 IFSEFGAKDS
+198 
-208 HWFEDKLHY
+208 
-217 YREKHLT
+217 
-224 ELKSLIEKKLR
+224 LIEKKLR

-242 EGILSR
+242 EDILSR
-248 SDLIDVTWFEQR
+248 SDLIDATWFEQILR
-260 LQYYKKKQFNE
+260 YYKERQ
-271 LKVLIEDKLCQ
+271 LKASIKDKLCQ

-407 TFHAFARRIVYSICG
+407 TFHAFARKIVYSICG

-441 VIKTIPKRKVYQ
+441 VIKNIPKRKVYQ
-453 FFRSECFQI
+453 FFRSEYFQI
-462 KRDKFASE
+462 KRDRFASE

-478 NSKYETLDGKVVKSE
+478 NSKYETLDGNVVKSE

-505 GVAYYYENEYY
+505 GITYYYENEYY

-522 ICQKANRNRLYELK
+522 ICQEARRKRLYELK

-587 AKMIWKRWFY
+587 AKMLWKRWFY

-608 GKYALQIKNMR
+608 GKYALQIKKMR

-634 EAKIEKILQEHGINK
+634 EAKIEKILQERGINK

-734 ITRNNKERI
+734 ITRNNKEGI

-756 LKRAIDIV
+756 LKIAIDIV
-764 SRGEREDVESLL
+764 NGGEHEDVKSLL
-776 SLKKYILVDEYQDFS
+776 GPKKYILVDEYQDFS

-837 FPEDSRKLEI
+837 FTEDSRKLEI
-847 TTNYRCDRGIV
+847 TTNYRCDRRIV

-884 VVLIDPT
+884 VALIDPT

-948 DTSFWFIDLLAFYNR
+948 DTPFWFIGLLTFYNR

-970 KKFMHED
+970 KKFMHEN

-1048 YILHNKNPEGR
+1048 YILHNKNPKGR

>member
-1 MIDWLL
+1 
-7 QTMTN
+7 MTN

-19 KLDDLGELSIKRM
+19 KLDDLGELLIKRM

-37 KLVIELLPLFEANN
+37 KLVVELLPLFEANN

-83 YRGSVEQKLRQYDF
+83 HRGSVEQKLRQYDF

-242 EGILSR
+242 ERILSR
-248 SDLIDVTWFEQR
+248 SDLIDKTWFEQR
-260 LQYYKKKQFNE
+260 LQYYKEKQ
-271 LKVLIEDKLCQ
+271 LKVFIKDKLCQ

-407 TFHAFARRIVYSICG
+407 TFHAFARKIVYSICG

-441 VIKTIPKRKVYQ
+441 VIKNIPKRKVYQ
-453 FFRSECFQI
+453 FFRSEYFQI

-478 NSKYETLDGKVVKSE
+478 NSKYETLDGNVVKSE

-505 GVAYYYENEYY
+505 GITYYYENEYY

-522 ICQKANRNRLYELK
+522 ICQEANRKRLYELK

-608 GKYALQIKNMR
+608 GKYALQIKKMR

-634 EAKIEKILQEHGINK
+634 EAKIEKILQKHGINK

-688 SELRQRVEC
+688 LELRQRVEY

-728 EKLITK
+728 EKLITR
-734 ITRNNKERI
+734 ITRNSKEEI

-764 SRGEREDVESLL
+764 NGGEHEDVESLL

-837 FPEDSRKLEI
+837 FTEDSRKLEI
-847 TTNYRCDRGIV
+847 TTNYRCDRRIV

-884 VVLIDPT
+884 VVLTDPT

-948 DTSFWFIDLLAFYNR
+948 DTSFWFIDLLTFYNR

-1048 YILHNKNPEGR
+1048 YILHNKNPKGR

>member
-1 MIDWLL
+1 
-7 QTMTN
+7 MTN

-19 KLDDLGELSIKRM
+19 KLDDLGELLIKRM

-37 KLVIELLPLFEANN
+37 KLVVELLPLFEANN

-83 YRGSVEQKLRQYDF
+83 HRGSVEQKLRQYDF

-242 EGILSR
+242 ERILSR
-248 SDLIDVTWFEQR
+248 SDLIDKTWFEQR
-260 LQYYKKKQFNE
+260 LQYYKEKQ
-271 LKVLIEDKLCQ
+271 LKVLIKDKLCQ

-311 FEKHVSEDGRSY
+311 FEQHVYEDGRAY
-323 VLDEQQVIAV
+323 VLDEQQVLAV

-441 VIKTIPKRKVYQ
+441 VVKTIPKNKVYR

-478 NSKYETLDGKVVKSE
+478 NSKYETLDGNVVKSE

-505 GVAYYYENEYY
+505 GITYYYENEYY

-558 HWAINGDESLSK
+558 HWAINGDESLNK
-570 IADINKCGV
+570 IADINKRGV

-764 SRGEREDVESLL
+764 SKGEREDVESLL

-948 DTSFWFIDLLAFYNR
+948 DTSFWFIDLLTFYNR

-1048 YILHNKNPEGR
+1048 YILHNKNLKGR

>member
-1 MIDWLL
+1 
-7 QTMTN
+7 MTN

-19 KLDDLGELSIKRM
+19 KLDDLGELLIKRM
-32 TDSEK
+32 TISEK
-37 KLVIELLPLFEANN
+37 KLVMELLPLFEANN
-51 IAEAGKLFTENYP
+51 ITEAGRLFTENYP

-83 YRGSVEQKLRQYDF
+83 HRGSVEQKLRQYDF

-190 YDFVSARK
+190 YDFASARK

-224 ELKSLIEKKLR
+224 ELKSLIEKKLQ

-242 EGILSR
+242 ERILSR
-248 SDLIDVTWFEQR
+248 SDLIDKTWFEQR
-260 LQYYKKKQFNE
+260 LQYYKEKQ
-271 LKVLIEDKLCQ
+271 LKVLIKDKLCQ
-282 YDFIGADKISNALD
+282 YDFIGADKMSNALD
-296 RQSYETIKAKYVKQW
+296 RQSYETTKAKYVKQW
-311 FEKHVSEDGRSY
+311 FEQHVYEDGRAY

-407 TFHAFARRIVYSICG
+407 TFHAFARKIVYSICG

-441 VIKTIPKRKVYQ
+441 VIKNIPKRKVYQ
-453 FFRSECFQI
+453 FFRSEYFQI
-462 KRDKFASE
+462 KRDRFASE

-478 NSKYETLDGKVVKSE
+478 NSKYETLDGNVVKSE

-505 GVAYYYENEYY
+505 GITYYYENEYY

-587 AKMIWKRWFY
+587 AKMLWKRWFY

-608 GKYALQIKNMR
+608 GKYALQIKKMR

-634 EAKIEKILQEHGINK
+634 EAKIEKILQERGINK

-734 ITRNNKERI
+734 ITRNNKEGI

-764 SRGEREDVESLL
+764 NGGEYEDVKSLL
-776 SLKKYILVDEYQDFS
+776 SPKKYILVDEYQDFS

-832 RFTDY
+832 RFTNY
-837 FPEDSRKLEI
+837 FSEDSRKLEI
-847 TTNYRCDRGIV
+847 TTNYRCDRRIV
-858 ENARTFMRNSLG
+858 ENARIFMRNSLG

-884 VVLIDPT
+884 VALIDPT
-891 KTYIDYRDDKDNV
+891 KTYIDYKDDKDNV

-1003 ADDGIIPMYHQD
+1003 ADDGIIPTYHQD

-1048 YILHNKNPEGR
+1048 YMLHNKNPKGR

>member
-1 MIDWLL
+1 
-7 QTMTN
+7 MTN

-19 KLDDLGELSIKRM
+19 KLDDLGELLIKRM
-32 TDSEK
+32 TISEK
-37 KLVIELLPLFEANN
+37 KLVMELLPLFEANN
-51 IAEAGKLFTENYP
+51 ITEAGRLFTENYP

-83 YRGSVEQKLRQYDF
+83 HRGSVEQKLRQYDF

-176 FNKLKSSIEKKLQR
+176 FNKFKSSIEKKLQR
-190 YDFVSARK
+190 YDFASARK

-224 ELKSLIEKKLR
+224 ELKSLIEKKLQ

-242 EGILSR
+242 ERILSR
-248 SDLIDVTWFEQR
+248 SDLIDKTWFEQR
-260 LQYYKKKQFNE
+260 LQYYKEKQ
-271 LKVLIEDKLCQ
+271 LKVLIKDKLCQ
-282 YDFIGADKISNALD
+282 YDFIGADKMSNALD
-296 RQSYETIKAKYVKQW
+296 RQSYETTKAKYVKQW
-311 FEKHVSEDGRSY
+311 FEQHVYEDGRAY

-407 TFHAFARRIVYSICG
+407 TFHAFARKIVYSICG

-441 VIKTIPKRKVYQ
+441 VIKNIPKRKVYQ
-453 FFRSECFQI
+453 FFRSEYFQI
-462 KRDKFASE
+462 KRDRFASE

-478 NSKYETLDGKVVKSE
+478 NSKYETLDGNVVKSE

-505 GVAYYYENEYY
+505 GITYYYENEYY

-587 AKMIWKRWFY
+587 AKMLWKRWFY

-608 GKYALQIKNMR
+608 GKYALQIKKMR

-634 EAKIEKILQEHGINK
+634 EAKIEKILQERGINK

-734 ITRNNKERI
+734 ITRNNKEGI

-764 SRGEREDVESLL
+764 NGGEYEDVKSLL
-776 SLKKYILVDEYQDFS
+776 SPKKYILVDEYQDFS

-832 RFTDY
+832 RFTNY
-837 FPEDSRKLEI
+837 FSEDSRKLEI
-847 TTNYRCDRGIV
+847 TTNYRCDRRIV
-858 ENARTFMRNSLG
+858 ENARIFMRNSLG

-884 VVLIDPT
+884 VALIDPT
-891 KTYIDYRDDKDNV
+891 KTYIDYKDDKDNV

-1003 ADDGIIPMYHQD
+1003 ADDGIIPTYHQD

-1048 YILHNKNPEGR
+1048 YMLHNKNPKGR